1 MWNGLEAVYSVK
13 NKQICGMAVIYWS
26 LVKPLALQ
34 VKNSPGNAGDVGSV
48 SELGTSPGEGHG
60 NPLQNSCLEDSMDR
74 AAGQA
79 TVHGLQK
86 GWTWLSGW
94 TAASQATGNTETNT
108 DRIVCASKE
117 GTLRASAD
125 HCDILWC
132 WSHGCWTCGGQLVC
146 PRNEIL
152 ILQEIQI

>member
-1 MWNGLEAVYSVK
+1 MYSVK

-34 VKNSPGNAGDVGSV
+34 VKNSPGNVGDVGSV

-86 GWTWLSGW
+86 GWT
-94 TAASQATGNTETNT
+94 
-108 DRIVCASKE
+108 
-117 GTLRASAD
+117 
-125 HCDILWC
+125 
-132 WSHGCWTCGGQLVC
+132 
-146 PRNEIL
+146 
-152 ILQEIQI
+152 